1 MTPLPPKVA
10 AWVAIGRT
18 QNAHGGVSDNSAAW
32 QRVLRVDSVR
42 RGIAAALAE
51 EAEINWAG
59 SIVCAVSEA
68 QDGNISGISPRD
80 ARKFFPDGWQFPTLT
95 DEEKAIATAA
105 EKIRAAENAIRA
117 AEYAAKLAEPKN
129 SEVTEPHTKYDN
141 NPGNGVW

>member
-1 MTPLPPKVA
+1 MTPLPPKTA
-10 AWVAIGRT
+10 AWAAQGRT
-18 QNAHGGVSDNSAAW
+18 QNAHGEVSDNSAAW

-42 RGIAAALAE
+42 RGLAAALAE
-51 EAEINWAG
+51 EAEINWG
-59 SIVCAVSEA
+59 GNIVSAVLEA

-117 AEYAAKLAEPKN
+117 AEYAAELAAPKKV
-129 SEVTEPHTKYDN
+129 EVSEPHTKYDQSS
-141 NPGNGVW
+141 GNGVW

>member
-18 QNAHGGVSDNSAAW
+18 QNAHGEVSDNSAAW
-32 QRVLRVDSVR
+32 QRVVRVDSVR

-68 QDGNISGISPRD
+68 QDGNVSGISRVD
-80 ARKFFPDGWQFPTLT
+80 ARKYFPEGWQFPTLT

-105 EKIRAAENAIRA
+105 EKIRAAESASRA
-117 AEYAAKLAEPKN
+117 AEYAAELAAPKKV
-129 SEVTEPHTKYDN
+129 EVTEPHTKYDN

>member
-1 MTPLPPKVA
+1 VILPPKVA

-18 QNAHGGVSDNSAAW
+18 QNAHGGVSDNSAVW
-32 QRVLRVDSVR
+32 ERVLRVDAVR

-59 SIVCAVSEA
+59 SIVCAVLEA
-68 QDGNISGISPRD
+68 QDGNVSGISRVD
-80 ARKFFPDGWQFPTLT
+80 ARKYFPEGWQFPTLT
-95 DEEKAIATAA
+95 DEEQKIREDA

>member
-1 MTPLPPKVA
+1 MPPKVA

-18 QNAHGGVSDNSAAW
+18 QNAHGGVSDNSAVW
-32 QRVLRVDSVR
+32 ERVLRVDSVR
-42 RGIAAALAE
+42 RGLAAALAE
-51 EAEINWAG
+51 EAEMNWSG
-59 SIVCAVSEA
+59 NVVCAVLEA
-68 QDGNISGISPRD
+68 QDGNVSGISRVD
-80 ARKFFPDGWQFPTLT
+80 ARKYFPEGWQFPTLT
-95 DEEKAIATAA
+95 DEEQKIREDA